1 MINKISKVEK
11 FLWGLYKIYEVVG
24 DILNMPPRNICDAVY
39 PECKK
44 LRQKYQTEKDRKMF
58 RNLIYY
64 LKNKGLIK
72 EFKEGER
79 LGWLLTSLG
88 EERIL
93 EIKKKENFLKK
104 RKDGKWIMVIF
115 DIPEKLKSKRESFRR
130 KLRFLGFKMLQ
141 KSIWICPL
149 DVLKEINNFSDKNFL
164 NRHIRAFLI
173 EEI

>member
-1 MINKISKVEK
+1 
-11 FLWGLYKIYEVVG
+11 
-24 DILNMPPRNICDAVY
+24 MPPRNIYDAIY

-44 LRQKYQTEKDRKMF
+44 LRQRYQTENDRRRF

-64 LKNKGLIK
+64 LKTKGFIK
-72 EFKEGER
+72 EFREKEKF
-79 LGWLLTSLG
+79 GWLLTSLG

-93 EIKKKENFLKK
+93 EIKKKENFFKK
-104 RKDGKWIMVIF
+104 RKDGKWVMVIF

-149 DVLKEINNFSDKNFL
+149 DVLKEINNFSERNFL
-164 NRHIRAFLI
+164 NQYIKTFLI